1 MDITGRVVSKI
12 GWHWMS
18 RFSSK
23 TLAFQKSQQDIEWI
37 YCSVSGLVILKMVCF
52 SCFSCFS
59 CVIPFQQRGWFQA
72 DKNGASEPRNL
83 SKKNEKFRGR
93 WLWPASAPVNF
104 KKSSY
109 QCWQTHKPRS
119 SVPWSMRTQHPCW
132 KIDCHL
138 IILLFKTWPFRFF
151 GCHRFLKAKF
161 GAWKLLLRAW
171 NIYGK
176 PRVGVSTCSGP
187 CQMELWHTLLG
198 HFLNLLTMW
207 ITIWLW
213 LTVRHGSHHHAINR

>member
-176 PRVGVSTCSGP
+176 PQSGGFNMLGAVPDGTLTYLAWSLFEFVDHVNYHLVMTNSSPWKPSP
-187 CQMELWHTLLG
+187 CD
-198 HFLNLLTMW
+198 
-207 ITIWLW
+207 
-213 LTVRHGSHHHAINR
+213 